1 MNKITEAGV
10 VHAKWC
16 GHCKSMIDDW
26 NTFADKGQH
35 NGILIKTYDESDNHH
50 GSNGIVA
57 NSFPTFYSKDASG
70 NVNTSYSVERTF
82 GGFEK
87 WFNEMSG
94 GNDEMSGGKKKTKKK
109 KTTKSTKKK
118 TTKSTKKKTSKKKT
132 AKKKT
137 AKKKTTKKKNKLFF
151 GLF

>member
-16 GHCKSMIDDW
+16 GHCKSMIGDW
-26 NTFADKGQH
+26 NKFAYKGQH
-35 NGILIKTYDESDNHH
+35 NGILIKTFDESDNQHE
-50 GSNGIVA
+50 SSGIVA
-57 NSFPTFYSKDASG
+57 NGFPTFYSKDASG
-70 NVNTSYSVERTF
+70 NVNTSHSVERSF

-118 TTKSTKKKTSKKKT
+118 TSKKKT
-132 AKKKT
+132 AKKKTTKKKT

>member
-10 VHAKWC
+10 VHAQWC

-26 NTFADKGQH
+26 NKFAGKGQH
-35 NGILIKTYDESDNHH
+35 GGIQIKTYDESDKKHE
-50 GSNGIVA
+50 SDGIKA
-57 NSFPTFYSKDASG
+57 DGFPTFYSKDASG
-70 NVNTSYSVERTF
+70 NVNTSHSVERTF

-87 WFNEMSG
+87 WFDEMSG
-94 GNDEMSGGKKKTKKK
+94 GSDEMSGGKKKTKKK
-109 KTTKSTKKK
+109 KTTKT
-118 TTKSTKKKTSKKKT
+118 TKKKTSKKKTTKKKT